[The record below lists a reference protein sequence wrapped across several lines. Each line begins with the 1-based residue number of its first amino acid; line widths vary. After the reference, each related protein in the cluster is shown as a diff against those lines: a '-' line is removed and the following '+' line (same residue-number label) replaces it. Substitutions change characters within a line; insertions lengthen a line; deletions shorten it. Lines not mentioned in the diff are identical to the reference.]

1 MLKIQLEPSASD
13 SLSGSPPA
21 PPAWPGMLLFS
32 VVIKLGDY
40 LDSKHVP
47 ERIIFLLGGGKR
59 ATWKEGI
66 IREVNCQPFPTGLST
81 GTALP
86 GVHFLVIWAF
96 LPPSQILTFFIS
108 FGPTALLEQRPR

>member
-40 LDSKHVP
+40 LDSKRVP
-47 ERIIFLLGGGKR
+47 ECIIFFAGRQQQSYLERRNNSGGEF
-59 ATWKEGI
+59 AS
-66 IREVNCQPFPTGLST
+66 LS
-81 GTALP
+81 P
-86 GVHFLVIWAF
+86 
-96 LPPSQILTFFIS
+96 
-108 FGPTALLEQRPR
+108 